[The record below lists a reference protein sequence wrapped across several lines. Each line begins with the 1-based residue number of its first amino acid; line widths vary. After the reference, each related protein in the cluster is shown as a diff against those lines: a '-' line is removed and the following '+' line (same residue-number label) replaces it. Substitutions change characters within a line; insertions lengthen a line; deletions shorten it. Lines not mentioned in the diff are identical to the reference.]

1 MRPADVSA
9 SPRRARLPS
18 TRPVFLPFLSMVAA
32 CAIASVAVF
41 GRPGEVGTI
50 GGRLASSQ
58 CQLVGAM
65 TVQILP
71 VFASAAASAP
81 SSPRLEALRA
91 SCDQYDTVR
100 ARSATRR

>member
-1 MRPADVSA
+1 
-9 SPRRARLPS
+9 
-18 TRPVFLPFLSMVAA
+18 MVAA

-41 GRPGEVGTI
+41 GRPGEAGTI
-50 GGRLASSQ
+50 GGGLASSQ

-81 SSPRLEALRA
+81 S
-91 SCDQYDTVR
+91 
-100 ARSATRR
+100 